1 MYKLRTLFILIFA
14 LTISILT
21 FSKSK
26 PETSSDNFYELKKI
40 NQIVIKLI
48 KNRDISALSKYA
60 HPKKGIMFSPY
71 SDLKNNDNQIIEKK
85 ELVKIYEKNEELVWG
100 EYDGTGARIL
110 LTFDNYFDRFI
121 YDEDFIEYEPNYD
134 SIMGTGNTIENM
146 NSVFPYARSVEYYT
160 PGTEEYAYM
169 DWKSLRLL
177 YEIYRGKYYLVA
189 VVHNEWTI

>member
-1 MYKLRTLFILIFA
+1 MYKLRTLFILIFI

-134 SIMGTGNTIENM
+134 SIMGTGNSIENM

>member
-48 KNRDISALSKYA
+48 KKRDISALSKYA

>member
-1 MYKLRTLFILIFA
+1 MYKLRTLFILIFV

-26 PETSSDNFYELKKI
+26 PETSADNFYELKKI

-48 KNRDISALSKYA
+48 KNRDISTLSKYA

-100 EYDGTGARIL
+100 EYDGTGVRIL

>member
-48 KNRDISALSKYA
+48 KNRDINALSKYA

-100 EYDGTGARIL
+100 EYDGTGVRIL

-134 SIMGTGNTIENM
+134 SIMGTGNSIENM

>member
-48 KNRDISALSKYA
+48 KKRDISALSKYA

-100 EYDGTGARIL
+100 EYDGTGVRIL

-134 SIMGTGNTIENM
+134 SIMGTGNSIENM

>member
-1 MYKLRTLFILIFA
+1 MYKLRILFILIFA

-48 KNRDISALSKYA
+48 KKRDISALSKYA

-134 SIMGTGNTIENM
+134 SIMGTGNSIENM

>member
-48 KNRDISALSKYA
+48 KKRDISALSKYA

-100 EYDGTGARIL
+100 KYDGTGVRIL

-134 SIMGTGNTIENM
+134 SIMGTGNSIENM

>member
-1 MYKLRTLFILIFA
+1 M
-14 LTISILT
+14 
-21 FSKSK
+21 
-26 PETSSDNFYELKKI
+26 
-40 NQIVIKLI
+40 
-48 KNRDISALSKYA
+48 
-60 HPKKGIMFSPY
+60 
-71 SDLKNNDNQIIEKK
+71 
-85 ELVKIYEKNEELVWG
+85 VWG

-134 SIMGTGNTIENM
+134 SIMGTGNSIENM

>member
-1 MYKLRTLFILIFA
+1 MYKLRTLFILIFI

-100 EYDGTGARIL
+100 EYDGTGTRIL

-134 SIMGTGNTIENM
+134 SIMGTGNTLENM
-146 NSVFPYARSVEYYT
+146 NSVFPNARSVEYYT
-160 PGTEEYAYM
+160 PGTEKYAYM

>member
-48 KNRDISALSKYA
+48 KNRDINALSKYA

-110 LTFDNYFDRFI
+110 LTFYNYFDRFI

-134 SIMGTGNTIENM
+134 SIMGTGNAIENM

>member
-48 KNRDISALSKYA
+48 KKRDISALSKYA

-100 EYDGTGARIL
+100 EYDGTGIRIL

-121 YDEDFIEYEPNYD
+121 YDTDFIEYEPNYD
-134 SIMGTGNTIENM
+134 SIMGTGNTLENM
-146 NSVFPYARSVEYYT
+146 NSVFPNARSVEYYI
-160 PGTEEYAYM
+160 PGTEKYAYM

>member
-100 EYDGTGARIL
+100 EYDGTGVRIL

-134 SIMGTGNTIENM
+134 SIMGTGNSIENM

>member
-48 KNRDISALSKYA
+48 KKRDISALSKYA

-85 ELVKIYEKNEELVWG
+85 ELVKIYEKNEDLVWG

-134 SIMGTGNTIENM
+134 SIMGTGNAIENM

>member
-26 PETSSDNFYELKKI
+26 PETSADNFYELKKI

>member
-26 PETSSDNFYELKKI
+26 PETSSDNFYELKRI

>member
-1 MYKLRTLFILIFA
+1 MYKLRTLFILIFI

-100 EYDGTGARIL
+100 EYDGTGTRIL

-134 SIMGTGNTIENM
+134 SIMGTGNTLENM
-146 NSVFPYARSVEYYT
+146 NSVFPNARSVEYYT

>member
-48 KNRDISALSKYA
+48 KKRDISALSKYA

-134 SIMGTGNTIENM
+134 SIMGTGNSIENM

-160 PGTEEYAYM
+160 PSTEEYAYM

>member
-48 KNRDISALSKYA
+48 KKRDISALSKYA

-134 SIMGTGNTIENM
+134 SIMGTGNSIENM

>member
-48 KNRDISALSKYA
+48 KNRDISTLSKYA

-134 SIMGTGNTIENM
+134 SIMGTGNAIENM

>member
-60 HPKKGIMFSPY
+60 HPKKKIMFSPY

>member
-134 SIMGTGNTIENM
+134 SIMGTGNSIENM

>member
-48 KNRDISALSKYA
+48 KKRDISALSKYA

-100 EYDGTGARIL
+100 EYDGTGVRIL

-134 SIMGTGNTIENM
+134 SIMGTGNAIENM

>member
-48 KNRDISALSKYA
+48 KKRDISALSKYA

-134 SIMGTGNTIENM
+134 SIMGTGNAIENM

>member
-48 KNRDISALSKYA
+48 KKRDISALSKYA

-85 ELVKIYEKNEELVWG
+85 ELVKIYERNEELVWG

>member
-48 KNRDISALSKYA
+48 KNRDISTLSKYA

-134 SIMGTGNTIENM
+134 SIMGTGNSIENM

>member
-26 PETSSDNFYELKKI
+26 PETSADNFYELKKI

-48 KNRDISALSKYA
+48 KKRDISALSKYA

-100 EYDGTGARIL
+100 EYDGTGVRIL

-134 SIMGTGNTIENM
+134 SIMGTGNSIENM

>member
-48 KNRDISALSKYA
+48 KKRDINALSKYA

-134 SIMGTGNTIENM
+134 SIMGTGNAIENM

>member
-1 MYKLRTLFILIFA
+1 MYKLRTLFILIFI

-100 EYDGTGARIL
+100 EYDGTGTRIL

-134 SIMGTGNTIENM
+134 SIMGTGNTLENM
-146 NSVFPYARSVEYYT
+146 NSVFPNARSVEYYT
-160 PGTEEYAYM
+160 PGTEKYAYM
-169 DWKSLRLL
+169 DWRSLRLL